1 MNKNIVKTV
10 EIKLKINNED
20 KIFRVKINERLV
32 DALRANGY
40 KGIKKG
46 CYQGSCGACTVLING
61 RPMNSCLIPAA
72 SAGGFEITTIEGLG
86 ENDNLHP
93 LQESILE
100 TGGVQC
106 GYCTPG
112 FLISSYALLKNNPD
126 PTMDE
131 IKRATDGNL
140 CRCTGYV
147 KKLEAV
153 ERAAEKM
160 RGEK

>member
-1 MNKNIVKTV
+1 MKTI
-10 EIKLKINNED
+10 EIKVKINNEE
-20 KIFRVKINERLV
+20 KTLTIKLNERLV
-32 DALRANGY
+32 DVLRAAGY

-61 RPMNSCLIPAA
+61 RPMNSCMIPAA
-72 SAGGFEITTIEGLG
+72 AVDGAEITTIEGLG
-86 ENDNLHP
+86 DNDNLHP

-112 FLISSYALLKNNPD
+112 FLISSYALLKSNPS
-126 PTMDE
+126 PNMDE

-153 ERAAEKM
+153 ALAAKKI
-160 RGEK
+160 RGDK

>member
-1 MNKNIVKTV
+1 M

-20 KIFRVKINERLV
+20 KTFNVGVKDKLV
-32 DALRANGY
+32 DVLRKYGY
-40 KGIKKG
+40 KGVKKG
-46 CYQGSCGACTVLING
+46 CYQGDCGACTVLVDG
-61 RPMNSCLIPAA
+61 LPKNSCMILAV
-72 SAGGFEITTIEGLG
+72 SADGSEIMTIEGMG
-86 ENDNLHP
+86 DMDKLHP
-93 LQESILE
+93 LQESIIE
-100 TGGVQC
+100 TAGVQC

-112 FLISSYALLKNNPD
+112 FLLSSYALLKSNPD
-126 PTMDE
+126 PSMDE

-153 ERAAEKM
+153 ELAAKKM

>member
-1 MNKNIVKTV
+1 MKNVQIT
-10 EIKLKINNED
+10 LKINGETKTLDIKLND
-20 KIFRVKINERLV
+20 RLV
-32 DALRANGY
+32 DALRRHGY

-46 CYQGSCGACTVLING
+46 CYQGSCGACTVLVNG
-61 RPMNSCLIPAA
+61 RPMNSCMIPAV
-72 SAGGFEITTIEGLG
+72 SADGFEILTIEGLG
-86 ENDNLHP
+86 DIDNLHP
-93 LQESILE
+93 LQEAILE
-100 TGGVQC
+100 TAGVQC

-112 FLISSYALLKNNPD
+112 FLLSSYALLKKNPK
-126 PTMDE
+126 PLMEE

-153 ERAAEKM
+153 ERAAKKM